1 MRLLRESRSTW
12 SGGRVL
18 GGSSA
23 TNAMMY
29 MRGDPG
35 DYDEWERRHGA
46 EGWGFRDV
54 LPVFRRSEKFR
65 GFGVDEK

>member
-1 MRLLRESRSTW
+1 
-12 SGGRVL
+12 
-18 GGSSA
+18 
-23 TNAMMY
+23 MY
-29 MRGDPG
+29 IMALVALDPG

-54 LPVFRRSEKFR
+54 LPMFRRSEKFR